1 MKSRII
7 AMKHSNNSRWVML
20 GYIFIL
26 QFSIA
31 CIARSVAPMAAVIG
45 KDMQL
50 TSVEIGYFPAA
61 LFLGQ
66 ACISMPAGY
75 LSDKIGTRK
84 MLMLIISVLTSA
96 FYLLAISTSLTLIL
110 VWIIIAGFA
119 YGSSHPTTNRAIID
133 WFPVTKRGTAM
144 GIKQMSVTLG
154 SAIAAICLLPLGN
167 EIGWQVTYIIVA
179 TIFVIVC
186 SLLTVRYKERQVK
199 TPQKNKENNVSFLN
213 IKHLWTKSL
222 LLTITATAFVLSG
235 VQMILNTFIVIY
247 ALQYIQLSLVTA
259 GLLLVI
265 AEVGGS
271 VGRIFWGIVSDII
284 FRGNRLIV
292 MFLICILVFTMA
304 LIVALLPNDTPFI
317 ALALTIFLFGIGSNG
332 FNGIWMNAT
341 TEVTSKK
348 HAGIATGFSITV
360 ASLGA
365 VCLPPIF
372 GYALDKTN
380 NFPTGWLYVSFSM
393 IVPIV
398 LIFVQLIIGIKGK
411 IKK

>member
-50 TSVEIGYFPAA
+50 TSIEIGYFPAA

-133 WFPVTKRGTAM
+133 WFPVTKRGTA
-144 GIKQMSVTLG
+144 K
-154 SAIAAICLLPLGN
+154 
-167 EIGWQVTYIIVA
+167 IGRA
-179 TIFVIVC
+179 SC
-186 SLLTVRYKERQVK
+186 RERVK
-199 TPQKNKENNVSFLN
+199 VS
-213 IKHLWTKSL
+213 
-222 LLTITATAFVLSG
+222 G
-235 VQMILNTFIVIY
+235 G
-247 ALQYIQLSLVTA
+247 A
-259 GLLLVI
+259 G
-265 AEVGGS
+265 
-271 VGRIFWGIVSDII
+271 
-284 FRGNRLIV
+284 
-292 MFLICILVFTMA
+292 
-304 LIVALLPNDTPFI
+304 
-317 ALALTIFLFGIGSNG
+317 
-332 FNGIWMNAT
+332 
-341 TEVTSKK
+341 
-348 HAGIATGFSITV
+348 
-360 ASLGA
+360 
-365 VCLPPIF
+365 
-372 GYALDKTN
+372 
-380 NFPTGWLYVSFSM
+380 
-393 IVPIV
+393 
-398 LIFVQLIIGIKGK
+398 
-411 IKK
+411 